1 MIERK
6 DYIMKW
12 VRFQA
17 PGVEA
22 AYGILEG
29 EIIHQ
34 IEGSMMGEYKKNG
47 ETFAR
52 KDVKL
57 LVPCEPTKIFCI
69 GANYVAHIK
78 ELGMEIPDRPSTF
91 MKPITCA
98 IANGENV
105 VIPEEATRV
114 DYEGELGIVIKNV
127 VKRATP
133 EEAKNS
139 ILGVTACN
147 DVTERDLMK
156 WPFQLTY
163 GKSFDTFA
171 PIGPFI
177 DTEIDPDDT
186 IVRTYLNGEKM
197 QEDYTSKT
205 VFKPSVLL
213 SYLSQVITF
222 YPGDIIM
229 TGTPYNVQPMKD
241 GDVVEIEIEGMGER
255 LVNTV
260 YDPKVHT

>member
-1 MIERK
+1 M
-6 DYIMKW
+6 
-12 VRFQA
+12 
-17 PGVEA
+17 
-22 AYGILEG
+22 
-29 EIIHQ
+29 
-34 IEGSMMGEYKKNG
+34 
-47 ETFAR
+47 
-52 KDVKL
+52 
-57 LVPCEPTKIFCI
+57 
-69 GANYVAHIK
+69 
-78 ELGMEIPDRPSTF
+78 
-91 MKPITCA
+91 
-98 IANGENV
+98 
-105 VIPEEATRV
+105 IPEEATRV

-205 VFKPSVLL
+205 VYKPSVLL

-260 YDPKVHT
+260 YDPKVHM

>member
-1 MIERK
+1 
-6 DYIMKW
+6 
-12 VRFQA
+12 
-17 PGVEA
+17 
-22 AYGILEG
+22 
-29 EIIHQ
+29 
-34 IEGSMMGEYKKNG
+34 
-47 ETFAR
+47 
-52 KDVKL
+52 
-57 LVPCEPTKIFCI
+57 
-69 GANYVAHIK
+69 
-78 ELGMEIPDRPSTF
+78 
-91 MKPITCA
+91 
-98 IANGENV
+98 
-105 VIPEEATRV
+105 
-114 DYEGELGIVIKNV
+114 
-127 VKRATP
+127 
-133 EEAKNS
+133 
-139 ILGVTACN
+139 
-147 DVTERDLMK
+147 MK

-260 YDPKVHT
+260 YDPKVHM

>member
-1 MIERK
+1 MWESTRK
-6 DYIMKW
+6 TAKPL
-12 VRFQA
+12 
-17 PGVEA
+17 PG
-22 AYGILEG
+22 
-29 EIIHQ
+29 
-34 IEGSMMGEYKKNG
+34 
-47 ETFAR
+47 

-78 ELGMEIPDRPSTF
+78 ELGWRFLTAPSTF
-91 MKPITCA
+91 NDPNCA
-98 IANGENV
+98 ANGENV

-222 YPGDIIM
+222 YPAIS
-229 TGTPYNVQPMKD
+229 
-241 GDVVEIEIEGMGER
+241 
-255 LVNTV
+255 L
-260 YDPKVHT
+260 

>member
-1 MIERK
+1 
-6 DYIMKW
+6 
-12 VRFQA
+12 
-17 PGVEA
+17 
-22 AYGILEG
+22 
-29 EIIHQ
+29 
-34 IEGSMMGEYKKNG
+34 MMGEYKKNG

-260 YDPKVHT
+260 YDPKVHM